1 MFVELSSFLLTSD
14 LFLYNVCVI
23 SRGFQHTTKK
33 MLSLKLW
40 SWIWFNANDASCQCK
55 IRETCLL
62 RRNGHPA
69 FVGCHRNVDALCQE
83 EKWKHYETESWHH
96 RCQKIVPKWKQSD
109 WTQNFP
115 SQLVKGWEKMEK
127 TLFGASISI
136 LFHFLDLFASVGSPL
151 PKIFIGKLATGDA
164 RPKGSCVFI
173 YRVNPSNKS
182 FFKFCSVYLLF
193 CRILWQHLLNKII
206 GSAEALPEV
215 PRGHDF
221 WYIWTCLWH
230 RP

>member
-1 MFVELSSFLLTSD
+1 M
-14 LFLYNVCVI
+14 
-23 SRGFQHTTKK
+23 G
-33 MLSLKLW
+33 
-40 SWIWFNANDASCQCK
+40 
-55 IRETCLL
+55 
-62 RRNGHPA
+62 
-69 FVGCHRNVDALCQE
+69 
-83 EKWKHYETESWHH
+83 
-96 RCQKIVPKWKQSD
+96 
-109 WTQNFP
+109 
-115 SQLVKGWEKMEK
+115 K

-151 PKIFIGKLATGDA
+151 PKNFIGKLATGDA

-221 WYIWTCLWH
+221 WYIYGHVCGIGPRIRTPALQLATRTPAFCVQKTK
-230 RP
+230 